1 MNLAG
6 PSTQR
11 TVTRPDSAGP
21 PMPQLRIPR
30 IALPGIDHRGTPL
43 AELTG
48 PPEPGSRAADADLAT
63 TYALVSQ
70 RSRAG
75 DAWARALDLRGV
87 TAAWEE
93 LASHASGDAATVQAL
108 VGAALSAAGLQAG
121 LGKRQWMRPR
131 PFQADPSI
139 DVVGRTPKRARDSS
153 HPSGHAAR
161 AYAAARVIGTL
172 DPTLRDQAWQL
183 AREVA
188 ISRVYAGV
196 HYASDVV
203 AGARLGIAAAESV
216 LDRWRDG
223 TLEPTA
229 TDGARVATMHA
240 S

>member
-30 IALPGIDHRGTPL
+30 IALPRIDHRGTPL
-43 AELTG
+43 ADLAG
-48 PPEPGSRAADADLAT
+48 PPEPGSRAADSDLAT
-63 TYALVSQ
+63 TYALVAQ

-75 DAWARALDLRGV
+75 DAWARALDLRGA
-87 TAAWEE
+87 TLAWNE
-93 LASHASGDAATVQAL
+93 LAEHASGDPATTQAL
-108 VGAALSAAGLQAG
+108 VGAALSAASMQAG
-121 LGKRQWMRPR
+121 LGKRQWMRQR

-139 DVVGRTPKRARDSS
+139 AVVGRTPKRAEDSS

-188 ISRVYAGV
+188 ISRIYAGV

-216 LDRWRDG
+216 LDRWRAG
-223 TLEPTA
+223 TLVPA
-229 TDGARVATMHA
+229 AADAARAATMRA
-240 S
+240 A

>member
-1 MNLAG
+1 
-6 PSTQR
+6 
-11 TVTRPDSAGP
+11 
-21 PMPQLRIPR
+21 MPEIRVPR
-30 IALPGIDHRGTPL
+30 IALPEIDHRGTPL
-43 AELTG
+43 AKLTG
-48 PPEPGSRAADADLAT
+48 PPEPGSRAADTDLSIT
-63 TYALVSQ
+63 SALVAQ

-75 DAWARALDLRGV
+75 DAWARALDLRGATV
-87 TAAWEE
+87 AWNE

-108 VGAALSAAGLQAG
+108 VGSALAASSMQAG

-139 DVVGRTPKRARDSS
+139 QVVGRTPKRAEDSS

-172 DPTLRDQAWQL
+172 DPTLRDQAWEL

-188 ISRVYAGV
+188 VSRIYAGV

-223 TLEPTA
+223 EFVPA
-229 TDGARVATMHA
+229 APAEAARAATMLA
-240 S
+240 A